1 MSPML
6 DFFLDDFY
14 VSNELLTTPIPE
26 LEFCVMDFETTGL
39 YPYNGDRIVE
49 VGLVRINAEKILDTF
64 DCLVNP
70 KIPIPEVVSNIN
82 HITQEMVK
90 NEAPIED
97 RIDSILEFI
106 KNSVLTAH
114 NLPFDL
120 SFLNFQL
127 QKMNRKK
134 IDAWLVDTVKV
145 AKLLLPQLPRFTLGH
160 VTEFLKI
167 KNTGAHRALG
177 DAQATGRALQAL
189 IKKLPSHST
198 LKDLLAFKL
207 H

>member
-1 MSPML
+1 ML
-6 DFFLDDFY
+6 DFFLDNFY
-14 VSNELLTTPIPE
+14 VSNELLTTPISE
-26 LEFCVMDFETTGL
+26 LEFCIMDFETTGL

-70 KIPIPEVVSNIN
+70 KIPIPEVVSKIN
-82 HITQEMVK
+82 HITQEMVEK
-90 NEAPIED
+90 EAPLED
-97 RIDSILEFI
+97 RMDSILGFI

-127 QKMNRKK
+127 QKMNRNKV
-134 IDAWLVDTVKV
+134 DAWLVDTVKV

-167 KNTGAHRALG
+167 KNKEAHRALA
-177 DAQATGRALQAL
+177 DAQATGRVLQAL
-189 IKKLPSHST
+189 IKKLPSHAI
-198 LKDLLAFKL
+198 LKDLLAFKI